1 MTARLLVLAVVLLVL
16 ALAAAWLGRRPRA
29 LTRRLAT
36 APALDGLVPPGRP
49 AILAFSSEDCAVC
62 RSAQRPALDEVA
74 AALGEAVTVREVDI
88 LRQPALVRTFTIFTV
103 PSTVVLD
110 GEGRVVAFNA
120 GYAPPERLRRQV
132 LQAGRS
138 PSPRGEQSI
147 GLT

>member
-1 MTARLLVLAVVLLVL
+1 MTRLLVLL
-16 ALAAAWLGRRPRA
+16 AILAALGLVALWLRRRPRA
-29 LTRRLAT
+29 LTRRLAHT
-36 APALDGLVPPGRP
+36 GGLRGLVPPGRP
-49 AILAFSSEDCAVC
+49 AILAFASTDCAVC

-74 AALGEAVTVREVDI
+74 ATLGEVVTVREVDI
-88 LRQPALVRTFTIFTV
+88 VQEPALARAFTVFTV

-120 GYAPPERLRRQV
+120 GYAPPDRLRRQV

-138 PSPRGEQSI
+138 SSPRGEQSV